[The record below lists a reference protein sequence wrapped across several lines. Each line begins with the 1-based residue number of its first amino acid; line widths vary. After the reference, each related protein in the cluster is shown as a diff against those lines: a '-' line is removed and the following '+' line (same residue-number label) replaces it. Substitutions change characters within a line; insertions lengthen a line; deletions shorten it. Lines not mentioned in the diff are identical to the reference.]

1 MSVLINFIV
10 DNYLYI
16 AYYILALPLLST
28 VKNEYL
34 KKNRVNRPM
43 RLHAGKENMLKI
55 CDSKSNY

>member
-1 MSVLINFIV
+1 
-10 DNYLYI
+10 LYI